1 MFPLR
6 SEPGVLKAMNTATLK
21 LEPHEGGA
29 TVSLEVHE
37 LTAMERLQFVFT
49 SMRAAISGHAGIR
62 IPHVRTIGAD
72 LRGYGSPGRLSPS
85 RSTPAASPSG

>member
-1 MFPLR
+1 
-6 SEPGVLKAMNTATLK
+6 MNTATLK

-37 LTAMERLQFVFT
+37 LTAMERLHFVFT

-62 IPHVRTIGAD
+62 IPHVQTIGAD
-72 LRGYGSPGRLSPS
+72 LRGYGAPQRMPTN
-85 RSTPAASPSG
+85 RR